1 MKVFKKALA
10 LLLAA
15 LFLVSAAGCSAGDVS
30 YVVKSDDGTQVL
42 PGMYVGYLLDAY
54 MEALSLVEDNS
65 KSPLGQ
71 TIDGTEGG
79 AWINNRA
86 LQNAKRYLS
95 ILKKFDELG
104 LDFDTAA
111 QNSAKTLADSIWN
124 TYGSLYEENGCSYNS
139 LLLVAQCTAKSNLV
153 FEKLYGKG
161 GEKEIAE
168 SDIKT
173 QFEKDYV
180 EVRGLVVSLTDSSG
194 AALAEDERQV
204 YIDKLG
210 ECAARIQNGEDYD
223 TVSKEYQ
230 KWYAEKKEYTFDESS
245 YDSAAQYTL
254 LNKSSSSLPTS
265 MVDDIFAAKVGD
277 VKITSDA
284 SMAMVYVK
292 NDVNR
297 DPKQLDSVRLNVM
310 KTLKIDEYQTLTST
324 WAEGMNLTVNENAVG
339 YYTAQKIH

>member
-1 MKVFKKALA
+1 MKIFKKALA

-30 YVVKSDDGTQVL
+30 YVVKSDDGVEVL
-42 PGMYVGYLLDAY
+42 PGMYVGYLMDAY
-54 MEALSLVEDNS
+54 MEALSLVEDSS

-71 TIDGTEGG
+71 TIDSTQGD

-86 LQNAKRYLS
+86 LQNAKRY
-95 ILKKFDELG
+95 IAITKKFDEMG
-104 LDFDTAA
+104 LTFDGTA
-111 QNSAKTLADSIWN
+111 QNSAKTLADNIWK
-124 TYGSLYEENGCSYNS
+124 TYSALYEENGCSYNS
-139 LLLVAQCTAKSNLV
+139 LLLVAQCTTKSNMI

-173 QFEKDYV
+173 QFEKNYV
-180 EVRGLVVSLTDSSG
+180 EVRGFVAALTDSAG
-194 AALAEDERQV
+194 AALAETERQV

-210 ECAARIQNGEDYD
+210 ECAARIQAGEDYD

-230 KWYAEKKEYTFDESS
+230 KWYAEKKGYTFSESD

-254 LNKSSSSLPTS
+254 LSKTGSSLSSS
-265 MVDDIFAAKVGD
+265 MVDNIFAAKVGD

-284 SMAMVYVK
+284 SMAMMYVK

-297 DPKQLDSVRLNVM
+297 SAAQLDSVRLNVM

-324 WAEGMNLTVNENAVG
+324 WAEGMNLTVNENSFG